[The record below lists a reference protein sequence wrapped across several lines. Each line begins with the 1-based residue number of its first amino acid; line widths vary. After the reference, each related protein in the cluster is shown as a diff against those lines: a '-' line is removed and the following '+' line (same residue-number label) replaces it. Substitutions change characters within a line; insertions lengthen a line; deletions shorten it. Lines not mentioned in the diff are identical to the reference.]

1 MEYKYIPLIPKP
13 LLKDFVNSRVIPFV
27 GAGFSKNADIPMGLS
42 MPDWNEIGKLA
53 AAEIADYKYDNNAI
67 EALSYYEDLYSRA
80 KLVEFL
86 MKELHFGKIQT
97 IKHI

>member
-1 MEYKYIPLIPKP
+1 
-13 LLKDFVNSRVIPFV
+13 
-27 GAGFSKNADIPMGLS
+27 

-86 MKELHFGKIQT
+86 MKELHFGKIQ
-97 IKHI
+97 